1 MWTTL
6 PEIQVTSQIAGPV
19 KMIEHKQ
26 DEHKDIE
33 KKVWFYLK
41 NKNAFNPI
49 VNKTFGSIQ
58 SFYFHDSIQYLKY
71 WFNPIPQ
78 ILMQSNTY
86 SVNIDAIFWNFFSV
100 FLGRARPTGTRVT
113 KHKRAL
119 KNMAGEEEFDLEV
132 EFTKFLAEVDK
143 NWNTSWGFWLRS
155 CTRSRRSSWS
165 NHWSASPNEPLLRP
179 RPGGVLPEKLGGVC
193 GPLTK
198 TITLFM
204 TWLLNQNPV
213 SDQRYNKFPSSDEC

>member
-71 WFNPIPQ
+71 
-78 ILMQSNTY
+78 
-86 SVNIDAIFWNFFSV
+86 
-100 FLGRARPTGTRVT
+100 
-113 KHKRAL
+113 
-119 KNMAGEEEFDLEV
+119 
-132 EFTKFLAEVDK
+132 
-143 NWNTSWGFWLRS
+143 
-155 CTRSRRSSWS
+155 
-165 NHWSASPNEPLLRP
+165 
-179 RPGGVLPEKLGGVC
+179 
-193 GPLTK
+193 
-198 TITLFM
+198 
-204 TWLLNQNPV
+204 
-213 SDQRYNKFPSSDEC
+213 